1 MRRALRAVMLAA
13 LPLPILA
20 ATVTVETYR
29 HPPNELNR
37 GLNRY
42 FLAGVGEGFTA
53 YNEYLL
59 SEKREAA
66 FCTPQNLALTP
77 DQIEDIL
84 LRYVEKRPDKLDKFP
99 VSTVL
104 LFALRA
110 TFPCKV
116 SP

>member
-1 MRRALRAVMLAA
+1 MRRAITALMLAV
-13 LPLPILA
+13 LPLPTVA
-20 ATVTVETYR
+20 ASLTVETYR

-37 GLNRY
+37 DLNRL
-42 FLAGVGEGFTA
+42 FLAGIGEGFTT

-59 SEKREAA
+59 SEKKEIA
-66 FCTPQNLALTP
+66 FCPPRNLALTP
-77 DQIEDIL
+77 DQTENIL
-84 LRYVEKRPDKLDKFP
+84 LRYMEKQPDDLNKFS

-110 TFPCKV
+110 TFPCKP

>member
-1 MRRALRAVMLAA
+1 MRRAMTAVMLAV
-13 LPLPILA
+13 LPLPTVA
-20 ATVTVETYR
+20 ATVTIETYR

-37 GLNRY
+37 DLNRY
-42 FLAGVGEGFTA
+42 FLAGVSEGFTA

-59 SEKREAA
+59 SEKKEAA
-66 FCTPQNLALTP
+66 FCTPPNLALTP
-77 DQIEDIL
+77 DQTEDIL
-84 LRYVEKRPDKLDKFP
+84 LRYVEKQPDNLDKLP

-116 SP
+116 RP